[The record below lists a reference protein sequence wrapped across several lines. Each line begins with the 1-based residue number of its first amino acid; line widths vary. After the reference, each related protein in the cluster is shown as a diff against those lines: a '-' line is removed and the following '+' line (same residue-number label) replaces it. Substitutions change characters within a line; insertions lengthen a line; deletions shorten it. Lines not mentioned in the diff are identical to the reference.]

1 MKAWPVP
8 SRLVVWLPR
17 SLGDAVQAT
26 AALAALRDALPATHI
41 VWAGHRAA
49 HEALAGL
56 PSRDGVVPLDGPPR
70 RGPGAV
76 RSAARM
82 LRAVRADAVVL
93 LDDATGPAL
102 AARAA
107 GIGRRIGTAPSAMR
121 RRVVNDVVV
130 VPTEGERVL
139 PRPREEHF
147 FDVVRPL
154 GVSATAAYRPR
165 VVVEAF
171 DAERA
176 ARRLEACP
184 APGAGGLLLVAP
196 GASSLATARMPAS
209 RLADAI
215 RAVRAEH
222 GVVPVVAPG
231 PGEGAEGAALGAAT
245 GAPCLDLSSAPPD
258 VGELKGL
265 IARARLVVA
274 ADAGPRHLAQAL
286 GVPAVVF
293 AGPTDPRL
301 GRHEGVT
308 WVRREDLGCLG
319 CQAAPCPLEHHGCL
333 EGLDP
338 RQLADAIGAA
348 LSGTLP
354 AARTTDEGTGPDL
367 RLDSGA

>member
-8 SRLVVWLPR
+8 SRLVVWLPT

-26 AALAALRDALPATHI
+26 AALAALRDALPSTHI

-154 GVSATAAYRPR
+154 GVSATAASARP
-165 VVVEAF
+165 
-171 DAERA
+171 
-176 ARRLEACP
+176 
-184 APGAGGLLLVAP
+184 
-196 GASSLATARMPAS
+196 S
-209 RLADAI
+209 
-215 RAVRAEH
+215 AV
-222 GVVPVVAPG
+222 
-231 PGEGAEGAALGAAT
+231 
-245 GAPCLDLSSAPPD
+245 
-258 VGELKGL
+258 
-265 IARARLVVA
+265 
-274 ADAGPRHLAQAL
+274 
-286 GVPAVVF
+286 
-293 AGPTDPRL
+293 
-301 GRHEGVT
+301 
-308 WVRREDLGCLG
+308 
-319 CQAAPCPLEHHGCL
+319 
-333 EGLDP
+333 
-338 RQLADAIGAA
+338 
-348 LSGTLP
+348 
-354 AARTTDEGTGPDL
+354 
-367 RLDSGA
+367 

>member
-1 MKAWPVP
+1 
-8 SRLVVWLPR
+8 
-17 SLGDAVQAT
+17 
-26 AALAALRDALPATHI
+26 
-41 VWAGHRAA
+41 
-49 HEALAGL
+49 
-56 PSRDGVVPLDGPPR
+56 
-70 RGPGAV
+70 
-76 RSAARM
+76 
-82 LRAVRADAVVL
+82 
-93 LDDATGPAL
+93 
-102 AARAA
+102 
-107 GIGRRIGTAPSAMR
+107 MR

-245 GAPCLDLSSAPPD
+245 GF
-258 VGELKGL
+258 G
-265 IARARLVVA
+265 
-274 ADAGPRHLAQAL
+274 
-286 GVPAVVF
+286 
-293 AGPTDPRL
+293 
-301 GRHEGVT
+301 
-308 WVRREDLGCLG
+308 
-319 CQAAPCPLEHHGCL
+319 
-333 EGLDP
+333 
-338 RQLADAIGAA
+338 
-348 LSGTLP
+348 
-354 AARTTDEGTGPDL
+354 
-367 RLDSGA
+367 